1 MGITPATITEMISR
15 SACAWVA
22 IEADEVVGFSMAD
35 LESGSLFAAFVL
47 PAREGLGIG
56 KALVEA
62 AETAL
67 FARHAVIW
75 LETGRSTRAAGFYQH
90 RGWGNPVAITE
101 RDIRLEKSRPA
112 ADGPPIRA

>member
-1 MGITPATITEMISR
+1 MISR

-35 LESGSLFAAFVL
+35 LERGLLFAAFVL
-47 PAREGLGIG
+47 PAYEGRGIG

-75 LETGRSTRAAGFYQH
+75 LETGKTTRAAGFYRH
-90 RGWGNPVAITE
+90 RGWDNPIEITD
-101 RDIRLEKSRPA
+101 RDIRLEKPRPD
-112 ADGPPIRA
+112 ADMSAVGATEPKNAR